1 MRRVVAVVALAA
13 LALAQAPRALAV
25 PPVIGWCVSSP
36 GQPDVCSPDEE
47 RILASVRKRLAGGE
61 GWDLGVQLTVT
72 RVQ

>member
-1 MRRVVAVVALAA
+1 MRYALVALLAA
-13 LALAQAPRALAV
+13 AALAQAPRALAV

-36 GQPDVCSPDEE
+36 GHPDVCSADEE

-61 GWDLGVQLTVT
+61 GWDLGQQLTIT